1 MTIISRTTSSLPR
14 FSSGQVA
21 ILSASL
27 VALGVWLWSR
37 VGTINPAILGDE
49 YLYSMNAR
57 KSFGWGDLPS
67 GDFSNYLF
75 NFVYSSSNY
84 CGEAFYACAK
94 GLNIVFFLGFLALI
108 TLAAARTLPFVY
120 AIALTWGI
128 GLSPLSVYTSMFLP
142 ESMFMFFIGLTF
154 LLAVVAMDRQTHQSW
169 IVVGIA
175 LGLSALVKPHA
186 FLSLTG
192 LTIALLVVGLAT
204 GEHRVRRAAAN
215 LGALLAAFL
224 MTRVFVGLAIAGPKS
239 LGLFGQ
245 YASSKTITQI
255 AGGPRTEDFVIGQEI
270 DPMAGVVQLFGPQA
284 VTHIFV
290 IAALVGLSLVAL
302 SANVIHMTKSGTPSS
317 HGHTAL
323 LALIWASS
331 LMIEVVAFTGWI
343 TGSGDD
349 HTSRVL
355 LRYYEFALIFVVVGG
370 LSVLH
375 AGVLSK
381 ISALLRWVLAFA
393 GIAIL
398 TPAFSGHFDGLE
410 VQIADAPG
418 LAGLIVSREV
428 FGFVATLT
436 FLGMLVLAAFPK
448 MAFVPVTAIT
458 LSVLV
463 TTGFQ
468 IQNQYILFRGEP
480 EAADRAGHYLYAT
493 FSEENRRSGLILS
506 TSRFEAT
513 NVAFWADSPELQFE
527 VYGPGSIYDF
537 SLAPDGT
544 AFIVATSG
552 IEVTG
557 EGISVQEFEGFTL
570 YEK

>member
-1 MTIISRTTSSLPR
+1 MADTSRTKTGLPR
-14 FSSGQVA
+14 FSGGQVA
-21 ILSASL
+21 ILSTSL
-27 VALGVWLWSR
+27 VAVGVWLWSR

-75 NFVYSSSNY
+75 NFVYGSSNF

-108 TLAAARTLPFVY
+108 TIAAARTLPF
-120 AIALTWGI
+120 AWALALTWCI

-154 LLAVVAMDRQTHQSW
+154 LLALGAMDRQTLQSW
-169 IVVGIA
+169 IFVGIA

-186 FLSLTG
+186 FLSLAG
-192 LTIALLVVGLAT
+192 LTIALLIVSFAT
-204 GEHRVRRAAAN
+204 GKRRVRRAVTN
-215 LGALLAAFL
+215 LGGLLAAFL

-245 YASSKTITQI
+245 YASTQTISQI
-255 AGGPRTEDFVIGQEI
+255 AEGPRTEDFVIGQEI

-290 IAALVGLSLVAL
+290 ITALVGLSLMAVI
-302 SANVIHMTKSGTPSS
+302 ANVIHLTKTGNPSS

-355 LRYYEFALIFVVVGG
+355 LRYYEFALVFVVIGG
-370 LSVLH
+370 LSALYS
-375 AGVLSK
+375 GVLSK
-381 ISALLRWVLAFA
+381 ISALVRWALAIA

-398 TPAFSGHFDGLE
+398 TPAFSGHFDRLE
-410 VQIADAPG
+410 IQIADAPG
-418 LAGLIVSREV
+418 LAGLIVSPEV

-436 FLGMLVLAAFPK
+436 FIGMLAFAVFPK
-448 MAFVPVTAIT
+448 MAFVSLTAIT

-480 EAADRAGHYLYAT
+480 EAADRAGLYLYST
-493 FSEENRRSGLILS
+493 FSEENRKSGLILS

-513 NVAFWADSPELQFE
+513 NVAFWADLPDLKYE

-537 SLAPDGT
+537 SFAPDGT
-544 AFIVATSG
+544 SFILTTSG

-570 YEK
+570 YER